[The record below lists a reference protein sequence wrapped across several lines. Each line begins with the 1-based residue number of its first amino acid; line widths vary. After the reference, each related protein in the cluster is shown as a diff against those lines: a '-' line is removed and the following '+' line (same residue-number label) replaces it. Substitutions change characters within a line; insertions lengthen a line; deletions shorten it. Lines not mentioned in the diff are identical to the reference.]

1 MASIFEFWL
10 TLCFLVAGISV
21 FATPSL
27 QDCKAQYGN
36 LSYSPTRDWSDETIP
51 PLLLSYPG
59 SGNTYLRAVI
69 EYATSLYSGSIYLKD
84 RELMRTFPGEEY
96 CSRSL
101 SIIKG
106 HPTDLML
113 IQELD
118 SQNKVMASRK
128 GDKRV
133 RLRLSNRQLRSK
145 CVKGNVK
152 YWTRVVLLVRD
163 PYSSILSDAQ
173 RFMTNSHVGTV
184 KGFNV
189 TLKRFGGRR
198 LFDVWVDRSFAL
210 AKEYSDS
217 FGSLIVPLTNRNASA
232 THGVS
237 TLHVAN
243 FNAIIKDKASRERAL
258 AALMREV
265 YPRLNVTAH
274 KLACA
279 FVLADSHRG
288 VLRKGVMKLDPVAMY
303 SEIDP
308 HLPCKLE
315 PFVGPFARNFSFTAS
330 PNPNFPSVEEQCKRN
345 RTQ

>member
-1 MASIFEFWL
+1 MGL
-10 TLCFLVAGISV
+10 GFLVAGLSV

-27 QDCKAQYGN
+27 QECKKYGN
-36 LSYSPTRDWSDETIP
+36 ISYAPTRDWSDDTIP

-59 SGNTYLRAVI
+59 SGNTYLRTVI
-69 EYATSLYSGSIYLKD
+69 EYATSLFSGSIYLKD
-84 RELMRTFPGEEY
+84 RELIRTFPGEEY

-106 HPTDLML
+106 HPTDFML
-113 IQELD
+113 VQELD
-118 SQNKVMASRK
+118 SQNKVMASKK

-133 RLRLSNRQLRSK
+133 RLRPVSRQQRGK
-145 CVKGNVK
+145 CLKGLVK

-189 TLKRFGGRR
+189 TLKRFGGRK
-198 LFDVWVDRSFAL
+198 LFDVWMDRSMAL
-210 AKEYSDS
+210 AKEYSESFDS
-217 FGSLIVPLTNRNASA
+217 TIFPLLNRNASA
-232 THGVS
+232 THGVT

-243 FNAIIKDKASRERAL
+243 FSAIIKDKGSRVAAL

-279 FVLADSHRG
+279 FVLADTHPG

-308 HLPCKLE
+308 SLPCKLE
-315 PFVGPFARNFSFTAS
+315 PLVGPFARNFSFVKS
-330 PNPNFPSVEEQCKRN
+330 PNPNFSSVEEQCKRN